1 MWPGELVFFANW
13 GIEKV
18 VRSIAALKSH
28 YLGIWRFVGS
38 LFFLHSCLAGGI
50 ERNTI

>member
-1 MWPGELVFFANW
+1 VWPEELVCFAIG

-18 VRSIAALKSH
+18 VRSVAALKSH

-38 LFFLHSCLAGGI
+38 LFFFILFLPVG
-50 ERNTI
+50 